1 MVSTL
6 HVHELILLRSESAV
20 IPNEGEPACPYLNSN
35 RCRWVVVRRGRILDG
50 LIPVG
55 VRGAQRHERGAG
67 FTGLSEVLET
77 RRPDQLRLLLAE
89 DSRRTLQAF
98 RTLSY
103 LESHLAGLDMNWG
116 PGGSVGYELASGIQA
131 VRSDSDLD
139 FILFAPKKLEITEAQ
154 DLWRM
159 ISSAP
164 GKVDALVET
173 PCCGFSLE
181 EFVTASPR
189 KILLRTS
196 DGRILGSNPW
206 ILSSGKGS

>member
-1 MVSTL
+1 MVGTL
-6 HVHELILLRSESAV
+6 HVHDLILLGGESAV
-20 IPNEGEPACPYLNSN
+20 ISNEGGPACPYLNPN
-35 RCRWVVVRRGRILDG
+35 QRPWVVVRRSLISDG
-50 LIPVG
+50 LVPVG
-55 VRGAQRHERGAG
+55 VRGSQRHERCAG

-89 DSRRTLQAF
+89 DSRRALQAF

-103 LESHLAGLDMNWG
+103 LESHLVGSDMSWG
-116 PGGSVGYELASGIQA
+116 PGGSVGYELASGLPA
-131 VRSDSDLD
+131 VRADSDLD
-139 FILFAPKKLEITEAQ
+139 FILFAPRKLEITEAQ

-173 PCCGFSLE
+173 PFCGFSLK
-181 EFVTASPR
+181 EFVRTSHR

-206 ILSSGKGS
+206 NLSNGEES

>member
-1 MVSTL
+1 M
-6 HVHELILLRSESAV
+6 
-20 IPNEGEPACPYLNSN
+20 
-35 RCRWVVVRRGRILDG
+35 
-50 LIPVG
+50 
-55 VRGAQRHERGAG
+55 
-67 FTGLSEVLET
+67 ET

-89 DSRRTLQAF
+89 DSRRGLQAF

-103 LESHLAGLDMNWG
+103 LESYLVGVDMSWG
-116 PGGSVGYELASGIQA
+116 PGGSVGYELASGIPA
-131 VRSDSDLD
+131 VRGDSDLD
-139 FILFAPKKLEITEAQ
+139 FILFAPKKLDLTKAQ

-173 PCCGFSLE
+173 PYCGFSLE

-206 ILSSGKGS
+206 NLSNGEDS